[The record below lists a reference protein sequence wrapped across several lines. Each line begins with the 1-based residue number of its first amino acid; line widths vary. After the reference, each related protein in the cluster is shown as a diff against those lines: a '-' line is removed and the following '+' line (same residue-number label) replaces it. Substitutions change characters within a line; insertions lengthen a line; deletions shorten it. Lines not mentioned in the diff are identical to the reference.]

1 MTKSEKSLEF
11 KNCLIALRL
20 SSSNI
25 ADILGMTST
34 GVDYWIREKREVPDH
49 VVKLMRL
56 FVRNPNL
63 LNEFY

>member
-25 ADILGMTST
+25 ADILGMSST